1 MTSSPTTVTHE
12 TAQIERILEAP
23 RERVFQAW
31 TEAEQVAAWYGP
43 AHVDIPRDGVRIDL
57 RVGGRWE
64 VTMILPG
71 GRKFVAGYEIETLV
85 EPELI
90 VMRSD
95 PIPEAGM
102 PEGSRV
108 RVEFHDL
115 GERTRVTLTDG
126 PFPPG
131 GSKHAA
137 AGYAAALDKLAAH
150 LSAYAKAA
158 APRLLPS

>member
-1 MTSSPTTVTHE
+1 MTRSSPTAATDQ

-23 RERVFQAW
+23 RESVFRAW
-31 TEAEQVAAWYGP
+31 TEADQIAAWYGP
-43 AHVDIPRDGVRIDL
+43 AHAEIPRDGIRIDL

-64 VTMILPG
+64 VTMVLPG
-71 GRKFVAGYEIETLV
+71 GRQFVVGYAIEALV

-95 PIPEAGM
+95 PMPEAGM
-102 PEGSRV
+102 PEGTVV

-115 GERTRVTLTDG
+115 GDRTRVKLTDG

-131 GSKHAA
+131 GSEPAA
-137 AGYAAALDKLAAH
+137 AAYTAALDKLAGF
-150 LSAYAKAA
+150 LSA
-158 APRLLPS
+158 

>member
-1 MTSSPTTVTHE
+1 MTSSPTTVTDE
-12 TAQIERILEAP
+12 TARIERILEAP

-31 TEAEQVAAWYGP
+31 TEADQVAVWYGP
-43 AHVDIPRDGVRIDL
+43 ARVEIPPNGVRIDL

-64 VTMILPG
+64 VTMVLPG
-71 GRKFVAGYEIETLV
+71 GRQFVAGYEIVTLV

-95 PIPEAGM
+95 PMPEAGM
-102 PEGSRV
+102 PEGAVV

-115 GERTRVTLTDG
+115 GERTRVRLTDG

-131 GSKHAA
+131 GSKQAA
-137 AGYAAALDKLAAH
+137 AGYTAALDTLAAY
-150 LSAYAKAA
+150 LSA
-158 APRLLPS
+158 